1 MKQLTEALWVMNRL
15 KVSHRDIKPMN
26 VLVFA
31 VDPIKVVSVFE
42 QLSVYVW
49 MIGRSIKKFTRK

>member
-42 QLSVYVW
+42 QLSVYV
-49 MIGRSIKKFTRK
+49 